1 MKVILKENIPALG
14 YKDDVVEVK
23 SGYGRNYLIPQGLAI
38 IASDAAL
45 KRLKEDQKQQAHKV
59 AQIREAAE
67 QKAAALEGVKLTIA
81 AKAGANGNIYGSVTA
96 AHISDAL
103 AALGHEVDRK
113 VIELKDAIKQIG
125 NYTAL
130 VRYLRDVAA
139 EIEVEVIAEEEDK

>member
-45 KRLKEDQKQQAHKV
+45 KRLAEDQKQRAHKIEKIH
-59 AQIREAAE
+59 ADAEAA
-67 QKAAALEGVKLTIA
+67 AAALEGVALTIT
-81 AKAGANGNIYGSVTA
+81 AKAAANGNIYGSVNA
-96 AHISDAL
+96 AHISEAL
-103 AALGHEVDRK
+103 AKLGHEVDRK
-113 VIELKDAIKQIG
+113 LIELKDTIKLLG
-125 NYTAL
+125 SYTAT

-139 EIEVEVIAEEEDK
+139 EIAVEVIAEEEEK